1 MKKLLK
7 WFTASR
13 IIAIWMLSLT
23 SVVSVATLALMYLC
37 VVRDYTG
44 ALYPLSALIA
54 MVQAGN
60 AIVLAAITSK
70 SKAENVKGG
79 ITFETALMNKNQD
92 CDTR

>member
-23 SVVSVATLALMYLC
+23 TVVSLVTLALMYLC
-37 VVRDYTG
+37 VVRDYSG

-60 AIVLAAITSK
+60 AIVLTAITSK
-70 SKAENVKGG
+70 SKAENVQGG
-79 ITFETALMNKNQD
+79 ITYETAMLNKNQD